1 MASAPACGRRAKPG
15 SHAGLP
21 PGVCLS
27 RRRSRHGVCSG
38 LRSPGR
44 ARLPRRALPGLGCC
58 MRCVTQREDGS
69 RTRSVRLSCLSDAT
83 AVVFTRFGPDDW
95 LPFAPSQ
102 PTWRLL
108 RLAVAGRSPAPTPGC
123 RPARCAACVE
133 CCTRRVPQRED
144 GSRTRSVRLSCL
156 SDATA
161 VVFTRFGP
169 EDPLPLTPSQ
179 LRERRKLAEREAIL
193 PQRRDCC
200 RLHAIWARRPA
211 AFHAVA
217 ADRGF
222 SPRPAALS
230 APRGR
235 GPLRGCVA
243 TVRVADPS
251 SGPPSRRRWPPHT
264 GPAGP
269 GRRRG

>member
-1 MASAPACGRRAKPG
+1 MRRVLHASSAAAGRRQQDAEREAILPQRRDCCRLHAIWARRPAAFHAVAADIASVFRAVAADTASAPACGRRAKPG

-21 PGVCLS
+21 PGSV
-27 RRRSRHGVCSG
+27 
-38 LRSPGR
+38 
-44 ARLPRRALPGLGCC
+44 CC
-58 MRCVTQREDGS
+58 M
-69 RTRSVRLSCLSDAT
+69 
-83 AVVFTRFGPDDW
+83 
-95 LPFAPSQ
+95 
-102 PTWRLL
+102 
-108 RLAVAGRSPAPTPGC
+108 
-123 RPARCAACVE
+123 
-133 CCTRRVPQRED
+133 RRVPQRED

-161 VVFTRFGP
+161 AVFTRFGP

-211 AFHAVA
+211 ASHAVA
-217 ADRGF
+217 ADRWF

-235 GPLRGCVA
+235 GPLRGCGA
-243 TVRVADPS
+243 TARVADPS

-264 GPAGP
+264 APAGP

>member
-1 MASAPACGRRAKPG
+1 MRLSCLSDATAAVFTRFGPEDPLPFAPSQPTAVSIFRAVAADTASAPACGRRAELG

-21 PGVCLS
+21 PG
-27 RRRSRHGVCSG
+27 
-38 LRSPGR
+38 
-44 ARLPRRALPGLGCC
+44 LGCC
-58 MRCVTQREDGS
+58 MRRVTEREDGS

-83 AVVFTRFGPDDW
+83 AVVFTRFGPADW
-95 LPFAPSQ
+95 LSFA
-102 PTWRLL
+102 
-108 RLAVAGRSPAPTPGC
+108 
-123 RPARCAACVE
+123 
-133 CCTRRVPQRED
+133 
-144 GSRTRSVRLSCL
+144 
-156 SDATA
+156 
-161 VVFTRFGP
+161 
-169 EDPLPLTPSQ
+169 PSQ

-200 RLHAIWARRPA
+200 RLHAIWASRPA
-211 AFHAVA
+211 AVHAVA

-235 GPLRGCVA
+235 GPLRGCGVTA
-243 TVRVADPS
+243 RVADPS